1 MKKCVENRE
10 EKVRKNCEIVGECWA
25 NLTQASLS
33 LFVFGIVCKSL
44 SAFDVQSV
52 LSVE

>member
-25 NLTQASLS
+25 SFTQASFSIL
-33 LFVFGIVCKSL
+33 
-44 SAFDVQSV
+44 V
-52 LSVE
+52 LGLCVKP